1 MRGAARFFLVGVVSL
16 ACADGRTSVGGA
28 AGAGAIDCQ
37 APPGKAVTVFLE
49 GAHLDPRAATF
60 HGVTFGAA
68 EPGSVPRYPFTA
80 RDAAQPGG
88 QVERRLAFFDP
99 GGALPV
105 IAGRAYDLAVEMVM
119 GEPSAGAIVLSD
131 ADGLVLAAASD
142 TGLGENV
149 LAAGPP
155 GFTLR
160 LVEAGCRGREV
171 TKCFV
176 ERVNLALD
184 VTHEDEATHERT
196 TVRLGHGQKA
206 RVGLYEVA
214 CQAAERVK
222 YSPQCAD
229 AGVLAVSWT
238 IRRVAL
244 RASPSGKP

>member
-1 MRGAARFFLVGVVSL
+1 M
-16 ACADGRTSVGGA
+16 VGGA
-28 AGAGAIDCQ
+28 AIDCG
-37 APPGKAVTVFLE
+37 AVPGKPVTVFIE
-49 GAHLDPRAATF
+49 GVHTRAATF
-60 HGVTFGAA
+60 RGVTFGAA
-68 EPGSVPRYPFTA
+68 EAGSVPRYPFTA
-80 RDAAQPGG
+80 RDAGQGGAQG
-88 QVERRLAFFDP
+88 ERRLAFFDP

-105 IAGRAYDLAVEMVM
+105 VAGRTYDLAVEMVM

-176 ERVNLALD
+176 ERVNMALEVTLAGEAK
-184 VTHEDEATHERT
+184 HEDAATHERT

-206 RVGLYEVA
+206 RLGAYEVA

-222 YSPQCAD
+222 YSPKCAD

-238 IRRVAL
+238 IRRL
-244 RASPSGKP
+244 SGNP